1 VDSNG
6 PQPSD
11 LIPLIRRRNC
21 VRGALN
27 RKLFNSISRSLVS
40 DVPLSYRHCRDLHPR
55 RQRCDCIC
63 RQWFTKGGF
72 HFSTCIPPRWS
83 HAMRFMLARET
94 RAAVSIIQHPVSV
107 LTHGSE
113 PVLTVLSLRRSRL
126 EAMSVW
132 RRSGRRRIDEIVP
145 QSIPAW
151 CYCRLVNRA
160 TMINSQ

>member
-1 VDSNG
+1 M
-6 PQPSD
+6 
-11 LIPLIRRRNC
+11 
-21 VRGALN
+21 
-27 RKLFNSISRSLVS
+27 SRFPTGIAVT
-40 DVPLSYRHCRDLHPR
+40 LHPR

-63 RQWFTKGGF
+63 RQWFTKGGSLQHF
-72 HFSTCIPPRWS
+72 HPAALSRYAFYVS
-83 HAMRFMLARET
+83 ARNKGG
-94 RAAVSIIQHPVSV
+94 SINNPHPVSV

-151 CYCRLVNRA
+151 CYCRLGNRA